1 LPLTSQYIH
10 RGWHHG
16 LFRRESLQRIGGYYG
31 GFRIAYD
38 VFLMNLL
45 LMTGRVAYVDQPLYN
60 RWLRAESLENAA
72 ATGMRS
78 PLRAEVH
85 RRLGRSYTD
94 VFKQYQAY
102 LQGSLSW
109 AELVEAI
116 STISARYVTAQDQ
129 TALVEETER
138 LRTLLEIRP
147 PVMTP
152 LALAAPPKTIATP
165 AAVALESRLS
175 QLLHSPQLPWKDG
188 AISKTVAVELVHRL
202 QVCRPQQL
210 LGVGSGISTVLL
222 AQCAAELGARVTT
235 LEHDPISYQRTRQFL
250 AEFGLQRHVD
260 LRLSPLTQ
268 HTYGPGECYF
278 WYDTPLAGHYDFVF
292 INGPPQKFGRQAVLL
307 ALADHLTP
315 TWEAW
320 LHDGHRAHEQQCLT
334 RWQAQLPF
342 TSGLYSL
349 DAKGIWILSDEALPA
364 SFCFPASLTGKLG
377 MSILTGQRL
386 DLLKQAVQSLQIYAQ
401 ELLEQS
407 YVLVMVNGNDPSTNA
422 YVDTLPF
429 VNQILRHQGSILPIG
444 TATSRLMQKLAGH
457 AEYLIHLEDDWCISS
472 LDQRWVESAAAILS
486 AHPEIGQVRLRHRGE
501 TVLPYHM
508 ITRKPIL
515 WRWQDEFLVADQAHF
530 TFNPHM
536 LRSRDVPRIYPCQT
550 EADAQHHF
558 VRTELASAQLSP
570 GIFRHIGAGKSLRQ
584 KLGRR

>member
-1 LPLTSQYIH
+1 LTSQYIH

-109 AELVEAI
+109 AEMIEAI
-116 STISARYVTAQDQ
+116 RTISARYVTAQDQ

-188 AISKTVAVELVHRL
+188 AISKTVAVELVHLYR
-202 QVCRPQQL
+202 
-210 LGVGSGISTVLL
+210 S
-222 AQCAAELGARVTT
+222 
-235 LEHDPISYQRTRQFL
+235 
-250 AEFGLQRHVD
+250 
-260 LRLSPLTQ
+260 
-268 HTYGPGECYF
+268 
-278 WYDTPLAGHYDFVF
+278 
-292 INGPPQKFGRQAVLL
+292 
-307 ALADHLTP
+307 ADHSSFSELAAVYP
-315 TWEAW
+315 LCCWRSVRPSW
-320 LHDGHRAHEQQCLT
+320 
-334 RWQAQLPF
+334 AQGSRPWNTIRSL
-342 TSGLYSL
+342 TSGR
-349 DAKGIWILSDEALPA
+349 A
-364 SFCFPASLTGKLG
+364 SFWRNL
-377 MSILTGQRL
+377 
-386 DLLKQAVQSLQIYAQ
+386 
-401 ELLEQS
+401 
-407 YVLVMVNGNDPSTNA
+407 A
-422 YVDTLPF
+422 Y
-429 VNQILRHQGSILPIG
+429 S
-444 TATSRLMQKLAGH
+444 ATSTCVSHPSRNIPMVRANVTSGT
-457 AEYLIHLEDDWCISS
+457 IH
-472 LDQRWVESAAAILS
+472 R
-486 AHPEIGQVRLRHRGE
+486 
-501 TVLPYHM
+501 
-508 ITRKPIL
+508 
-515 WRWQDEFLVADQAHF
+515 
-530 TFNPHM
+530 
-536 LRSRDVPRIYPCQT
+536 
-550 EADAQHHF
+550 
-558 VRTELASAQLSP
+558 
-570 GIFRHIGAGKSLRQ
+570 
-584 KLGRR
+584 